1 MARES
6 DQSNRNS
13 PIGPTITVVV
23 PTLAAD
29 ETLTECLV
37 ALREQSCGDFEV
49 VVVDNSGKRL
59 IEPTGPVKVIANETN
74 VGFGAAIN
82 QAFRESRA
90 PFLAVLNDDAVP
102 HPAWIESLLNAMQS
116 RRDIGMCASQVRLAS
131 DGRLDSAGMLL
142 CADGSSKQRGHLDPP
157 QKYPRLQEALFP
169 SGCAALYRREML
181 EEIGLF
187 DEKFFLY
194 CEDTDLGLRA
204 RWAGW
209 ECLYVPAAVV
219 EHRYSHS
226 AGPAS
231 ALKAFYVER
240 NRLFVAVKN
249 FPVGTLFLSP
259 LHALV
264 RYFWHA
270 YYAFQGRGAAAR
282 FKDSGNRSRH
292 LGHYVLRA
300 HIELIRNWPALWRQR
315 RQMKRRLTPKQFNRL
330 IRRFSI
336 STRQVA
342 AL

>member
-1 MARES
+1 MVRES
-6 DQSNRNS
+6 DQPEDNGAV
-13 PIGPTITVVV
+13 GPAITVVV

-29 ETLTECLV
+29 ETLTECLEG
-37 ALREQSCGDFEV
+37 LQKQSCQDFEV

-59 IEPTGPVKVIANETN
+59 VKPTDSVKVIANEIN
-74 VGFGAAIN
+74 VGFGSAIN
-82 QAFRESRA
+82 QAFRQSRA

-102 HPAWIESLLNAMQS
+102 HPSWIESLLHAIQS

-157 QKYPRLQEALFP
+157 LKYPKLQEALFP

-181 EEIGLF
+181 EDIGLF

-209 ECLYVPAAVV
+209 ECLYVPNAVV
-219 EHRYSHS
+219 EHLYSHS

-240 NRLFVAVKN
+240 NRLFVTVKN
-249 FPVGTLFLSP
+249 FPLGTLAWSP
-259 LHALV
+259 LHALM

-270 YYAFQGRGAAAR
+270 YYAFRNRGAAAR
-282 FKDSGNRSRH
+282 FKDSGNRSRQ
-292 LGHYVLRA
+292 LGHYVVRA
-300 HIELIRNWPALWRQR
+300 HIEVIRNWPVLWKQR

-336 STRQVA
+336 DTRQVA